1 MTAQRGKHAKIWIE
15 GYHLTTR
22 LSDVK
27 PSCNYEEVEA
37 SGFSQDK
44 GYVKGQAECAMV
56 LDGYFSEDTG
66 STHEALKNAG
76 TDGDMLI
83 TLALGANAAP
93 AVGDP
98 TASIKGEQF
107 NYQPNSD
114 LKGVIAVHADFKC
127 KGFPLEFGNLL
138 ADLSATANGNQA
150 SVDNAASSANG
161 GVGYLHILGL
171 SAGDTIT
178 VKVQH
183 STDDAAWADLI
194 TFTLDGSALDAER
207 IVVAGTVNRY
217 VRASYTV
224 AGASI
229 SFPIAVAFGRK

>member
-1 MTAQRGKHAKIWIE
+1 MTAQRAKHTKVWIE
-15 GYHLTTR
+15 GYVLTSR
-22 LSDVK
+22 ISDTA
-27 PSCNYEEVEA
+27 PSCNFDEA
-37 SGFSQDK
+37 ECSGFGQDK
-44 GYVKGQAECAMV
+44 GYVKGQADSALP

-76 TDGDMLI
+76 TDGQMLI
-83 TLALGANAAP
+83 TLAMGNNAAV
-93 AVGDP
+93 ALGDI
-98 TASIKGEQF
+98 TCSLMAEQF

-127 KGFPLEFGNLL
+127 KGKTLEFGNLL
-138 ADLSATANGNQA
+138 ADVTVTANGNQA
-150 SVDNAASSANG
+150 SVDNSAGSSNG

-171 SAGDTIT
+171 SSGDTIT

-183 STDDAAWADLI
+183 STDDSAWSDLI

-207 IVVAGTVNRY
+207 IEVSGTVNRY

-224 AGASI
+224 TGSSI
-229 SFPIAVAFGRK
+229 SFPIAVVFVRK